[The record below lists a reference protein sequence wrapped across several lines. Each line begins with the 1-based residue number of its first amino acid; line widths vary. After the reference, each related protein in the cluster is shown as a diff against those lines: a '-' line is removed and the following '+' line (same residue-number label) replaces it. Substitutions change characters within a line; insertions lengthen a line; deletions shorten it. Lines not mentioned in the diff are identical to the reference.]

1 MPRVP
6 VRLPSSSSCICM
18 RRTPRADP
26 GTRGRNRPRPQ
37 PSLLEAPRTGGACW
51 WGSNRLQR
59 RLGGSGDCS
68 PPFLCGSMRGAH
80 TPITEGIT
88 WRVLPLLAPILH
100 YYWFRQYGRGT
111 GNELARYCSRNTL
124 TPLSHAYLVK
134 TLRLLPGP
142 GEG

>member
-1 MPRVP
+1 MPGVP

-26 GTRGRNRPRPQ
+26 GTRGRNRPRSQ
-37 PSLLEAPRTGGACW
+37 LSLLEAPRTGGAYW

-88 WRVLPLLAPILH
+88 WVCCRCSPRYCTTTGFANTVGGPETNSRVIA
-100 YYWFRQYGRGT
+100 RGT
-111 GNELARYCSRNTL
+111 LSRRSRTRI
-124 TPLSHAYLVK
+124 S
-134 TLRLLPGP
+134 
-142 GEG
+142 

>member
-1 MPRVP
+1 MPGVP

-26 GTRGRNRPRPQ
+26 GTRGRNRPRSQ
-37 PSLLEAPRTGGACW
+37 LSLLEAPRTGGAYW
-51 WGSNRLQR
+51 WGSNRLRR

-88 WRVLPLLAPILH
+88 WVCCRCSPRYCTI
-100 YYWFRQYGRGT
+100 YWFCQYGRGT